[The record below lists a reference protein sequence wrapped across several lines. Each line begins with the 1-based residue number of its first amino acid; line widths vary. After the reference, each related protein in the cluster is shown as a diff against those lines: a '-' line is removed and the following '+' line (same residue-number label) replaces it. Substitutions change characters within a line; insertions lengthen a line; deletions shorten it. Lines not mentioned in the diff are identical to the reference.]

1 VDRSERTSVHDVGDI
16 VWVEFDPVLGTEQ
29 AKRSPALVLTDQSYH
44 QRSPRAIVCPISS
57 VPPTWPFN
65 VSLPE
70 GLKTKGAV
78 LVDQV
83 RAIDRAARMF
93 KTIERAPMDVVTAVR
108 AKLAVL
114 VEIDAS
120 VFSGN

>member
-1 VDRSERTSVHDVGDI
+1 VHEVGDI
-16 VWVEFDPVLGTEQ
+16 VWVEFDPVLGSEQ
-29 AKRSPALVLTDQSYH
+29 GQRRPALVLTDQSYH

-57 VPPTWPFN
+57 APRPWPFN

-83 RAIDRAARMF
+83 RTIHRAGRMF
-93 KTIERAPMDVVTAVR
+93 RTIERAPREVVTAVR
-108 AKLAVL
+108 GNLALL
-114 VEIDAS
+114 VGIDIDL
-120 VFSGN
+120 FSSN

>member
-1 VDRSERTSVHDVGDI
+1 VDRGEGIAVHDVGDI
-16 VWVEFDPVLGTEQ
+16 VWVEFDPVLGSEQ
-29 AKRSPALVLTDQSYH
+29 AKRRPALVLTAESYH

-57 VPPTWPFN
+57 VPHIWPFN

-83 RAIDRAARMF
+83 RTIDRAERMF
-93 KTIERAPMDVVTAVR
+93 RTIERAPMDVVTAVR
-108 AKLAVL
+108 TNLAVL
-114 VEIDAS
+114 VGIDAS
-120 VFSGN
+120 IFSGN

>member
-29 AKRSPALVLTDQSYH
+29 AKRRPALVLTDQSYH

-57 VPPTWPFN
+57 VPHTWPFN

-93 KTIERAPMDVVTAVR
+93 KIIERAPMDVVTAVR